1 MAVVYILNANNLKT
15 DLSLYKNIDKNRLEK
30 IKKSNNQLFIKE
42 QLGSS
47 ILLND
52 VLENTYF
59 IDCETLEY
67 YYNESGKPYLKDK
80 NIYFSLSHSN
90 GIVALTISKE
100 EIGLDIELIK
110 DVKDNLA
117 KKIMNDIEY
126 NTYQSLNKESKKIY
140 FFEVWTSKEAYI
152 KKLGTSITLNPSNI
166 SIEEDVL
173 LKKISIS
180 SNEYMIAVTNAM
192 SITIDERYIPKEL
205 LERNKKNDL

>member
-15 DLSLYKNIDKNRLEK
+15 DLTLYKNIDKRRLER
-30 IKKSNNQLFIKE
+30 IKKSKNTLFIKE
-42 QLGSS
+42 QLGSH
-47 ILLND
+47 LLLTD

-59 IDCETLEY
+59 QEIDKIEY
-67 YYNESGKPYLKDK
+67 IYNESGKPYIKDSSL
-80 NIYFSLSHSN
+80 YFSLSHSN
-90 GIVALTISKE
+90 GIIALTVSKE

-110 DVKDNLA
+110 DVKDTLSRR
-117 KKIMNDIEY
+117 IMNDLEY

-173 LKKISIS
+173 LKKINIS
-180 SNEYMIAVTNAM
+180 SNEYMIALTNAL

-205 LERNKKNDL
+205 LERNK

>member
-15 DLSLYKNIDKNRLEK
+15 DLTLYKNIDKRRLEK
-30 IKKSNNQLFIKE
+30 IKKSKNTLFIKE
-42 QLGSS
+42 QLGSH
-47 ILLND
+47 LLLTD

-59 IDCETLEY
+59 QEIDKIEY
-67 YYNESGKPYLKDK
+67 IYNESGKPYIKDS
-80 NIYFSLSHSN
+80 NLYFSLSHSN
-90 GIVALTISKE
+90 GIIALTVSKE

-110 DVKDNLA
+110 DVKDTLSRR
-117 KKIMNDIEY
+117 IMNDLEY

-173 LKKISIS
+173 LKKINIS
-180 SNEYMIAVTNAM
+180 SNEYMIALTNAL
-192 SITIDERYIPKEL
+192 SISIDERYIPKEL
-205 LERNKKNDL
+205 LERNK

>member
-15 DLSLYKNIDKNRLEK
+15 DLTLYKNIDKRRLEK
-30 IKKSNNQLFIKE
+30 IKKSKNTLFIKE
-42 QLGSS
+42 QLGSH
-47 ILLND
+47 LLLTD

-59 IDCETLEY
+59 QEIDKIEY
-67 YYNESGKPYLKDK
+67 IYNESGKPYIKDSSL
-80 NIYFSLSHSN
+80 YFSLSHSN
-90 GIVALTISKE
+90 GIIALTVSKE

-110 DVKDNLA
+110 DVKDTLSRR
-117 KKIMNDIEY
+117 IMNDLEY

-166 SIEEDVL
+166 SIEDDVL
-173 LKKISIS
+173 LKKINIS
-180 SNEYMIAVTNAM
+180 SNEYMIALTNAL

-205 LERNKKNDL
+205 LERNK

>member
-15 DLSLYKNIDKNRLEK
+15 DLTLYKNIDSRRLEK
-30 IKKSNNQLFIKE
+30 IKKSKNTLFIKE
-42 QLGSS
+42 QLGSH
-47 ILLND
+47 LLLTD

-59 IDCETLEY
+59 QEIDKIEY
-67 YYNESGKPYLKDK
+67 IYNESGKPYIKDSSL
-80 NIYFSLSHSN
+80 YFSLSHSN
-90 GIVALTISKE
+90 GIIALTVSKE

-110 DVKDNLA
+110 DVKDTLSRR
-117 KKIMNDIEY
+117 IMNDLEY

>member
-15 DLSLYKNIDKNRLEK
+15 DLTLYKNIDKRRLEK
-30 IKKSNNQLFIKE
+30 IKKSKNTLFIKE
-42 QLGSS
+42 QLGSH
-47 ILLND
+47 LLLTD

-59 IDCETLEY
+59 QEIDKIEY
-67 YYNESGKPYLKDK
+67 IYNESGKPYIKDSSL
-80 NIYFSLSHSN
+80 YFSLSHSN
-90 GIVALTISKE
+90 GIIALTVSKE

-110 DVKDNLA
+110 DVKDTLSRR
-117 KKIMNDIEY
+117 IMNDLEY

-173 LKKISIS
+173 IKKINIS
-180 SNEYMIAVTNAM
+180 SNEYMIALTNAL

-205 LERNKKNDL
+205 LERNK

>member
-15 DLSLYKNIDKNRLEK
+15 DLTLYKNIDKRRLER
-30 IKKSNNQLFIKE
+30 IKKSKNTLFIKE
-42 QLGSS
+42 QLGSH
-47 ILLND
+47 LLLTD

-59 IDCETLEY
+59 QEIDKIEY
-67 YYNESGKPYLKDK
+67 IYNESGKPYIKDSSL
-80 NIYFSLSHSN
+80 YFSLSHSN
-90 GIVALTISKE
+90 GIIALTVSKE

-110 DVKDNLA
+110 DVKDTLSRR
-117 KKIMNDIEY
+117 IMNDLEY

-173 LKKISIS
+173 LKKINIS
-180 SNEYMIAVTNAM
+180 SNEYMIALTNAM
-192 SITIDERYIPKEL
+192 SISIDERYIPKEL
-205 LERNKKNDL
+205 LERNK

>member
-15 DLSLYKNIDKNRLEK
+15 DLSLYKNIDKRRLEK
-30 IKKSNNQLFIKE
+30 IKKSKNTLFIKE
-42 QLGSS
+42 QLGSH
-47 ILLND
+47 LLLTD

-59 IDCETLEY
+59 QEIDKIEY
-67 YYNESGKPYLKDK
+67 IYNESGKPYIKDSSL
-80 NIYFSLSHSN
+80 YFSLSHSN
-90 GIVALTISKE
+90 GIIALTVSKE

-110 DVKDNLA
+110 DVKDTLSRR
-117 KKIMNDIEY
+117 IMNDLEY

-173 LKKISIS
+173 LKKINIS
-180 SNEYMIAVTNAM
+180 SNEYMIALTNAL
-192 SITIDERYIPKEL
+192 SISIDERYIPKEL
-205 LERNKKNDL
+205 LERNK

>member
-15 DLSLYKNIDKNRLEK
+15 DLTLYKNIDKRRLEK
-30 IKKSNNQLFIKE
+30 IKKSKNTLVIKE
-42 QLGSS
+42 QLGSH
-47 ILLND
+47 LLLTD

-59 IDCETLEY
+59 QEIDKIEY
-67 YYNESGKPYLKDK
+67 IYNESGKPYIKDSSL
-80 NIYFSLSHSN
+80 YFSLSHSN
-90 GIVALTISKE
+90 GIIALTVSKE

-110 DVKDNLA
+110 DVKDTLSRR
-117 KKIMNDIEY
+117 IMNDLEY

-173 LKKISIS
+173 LKKINIS
-180 SNEYMIAVTNAM
+180 SNEYMIALTNAL
-192 SITIDERYIPKEL
+192 SISIDERYIPKEL
-205 LERNKKNDL
+205 LERNK

>member
-15 DLSLYKNIDKNRLEK
+15 DLTLYKNIDKRRLEK
-30 IKKSNNQLFIKE
+30 IKKSKNTLFIKE
-42 QLGSS
+42 QLGSH
-47 ILLND
+47 LLLTD

-59 IDCETLEY
+59 QEIDKIEY
-67 YYNESGKPYLKDK
+67 IYNESGKPYIKDS
-80 NIYFSLSHSN
+80 NLYFSLSHSN
-90 GIVALTISKE
+90 GIIALTVSKE

-110 DVKDNLA
+110 DVKDTLSRR
-117 KKIMNDIEY
+117 IMNDLEY

-173 LKKISIS
+173 LKKINIS
-180 SNEYMIAVTNAM
+180 SNEYMIALTNAM
-192 SITIDERYIPKEL
+192 SISIDERYIPKEL
-205 LERNKKNDL
+205 LERNK

>member
-15 DLSLYKNIDKNRLEK
+15 DLTLYKNIDSRRLEK
-30 IKKSNNQLFIKE
+30 IKKSKNTLFIKE
-42 QLGSS
+42 QLGSH
-47 ILLND
+47 LLLTD

-59 IDCETLEY
+59 QEIDKLEY
-67 YYNESGKPYLKDK
+67 IYNESGKPYIKDSSL
-80 NIYFSLSHSN
+80 YFSLSHSN
-90 GIVALTISKE
+90 GIIALTVSKV

-110 DVKDNLA
+110 DVKDTLSRR
-117 KKIMNDIEY
+117 IMNDLEY

-173 LKKISIS
+173 LKKINIS
-180 SNEYMIAVTNAM
+180 SNEYMIALTNALY
-192 SITIDERYIPKEL
+192 ITIDERYIPKEL
-205 LERNKKNDL
+205 LERNK

>member
-15 DLSLYKNIDKNRLEK
+15 DLTLYKNIDKRRLEK
-30 IKKSNNQLFIKE
+30 IKKSKNTLFIKE
-42 QLGSS
+42 QLGSH
-47 ILLND
+47 LLLTD

-59 IDCETLEY
+59 QEIDKIEY
-67 YYNESGKPYLKDK
+67 IYNESGKPYIKDSSL
-80 NIYFSLSHSN
+80 YFSLSHSN
-90 GIVALTISKE
+90 GIIALTVSKE

-110 DVKDNLA
+110 DVKDTLSRR
-117 KKIMNDIEY
+117 IMNDLEY

-173 LKKISIS
+173 LKKINIS
-180 SNEYMIAVTNAM
+180 SNEYMIALTNAM

-205 LERNKKNDL
+205 LERNK

>member
-15 DLSLYKNIDKNRLEK
+15 DLTLYKNIDKRRLEK
-30 IKKSNNQLFIKE
+30 IKKSKNTLFIKE
-42 QLGSS
+42 QLGSH
-47 ILLND
+47 LLLTD

-59 IDCETLEY
+59 QEIDKIEY
-67 YYNESGKPYLKDK
+67 IYNESGKPYIK
-80 NIYFSLSHSN
+80 NSSLYFSLSHSN
-90 GIVALTISKE
+90 GIIALTVSKE

-110 DVKDNLA
+110 DVKDNLSIR
-117 KKIMNDIEY
+117 IMNDLEY

-173 LKKISIS
+173 LKKINIS
-180 SNEYMIAVTNAM
+180 SNEYMIALTNAL

-205 LERNKKNDL
+205 LERNK

>member
-15 DLSLYKNIDKNRLEK
+15 DLTLYKNIDKRRLEK
-30 IKKSNNQLFIKE
+30 IKKSKNTLVIKE
-42 QLGSS
+42 QLGSH
-47 ILLND
+47 LLLTD

-59 IDCETLEY
+59 QEIDKIEY
-67 YYNESGKPYLKDK
+67 IYNESGKPYIKDSSL
-80 NIYFSLSHSN
+80 YFSLSHSN
-90 GIVALTISKE
+90 GIIALTVSKE

-110 DVKDNLA
+110 DVKDTLSRR
-117 KKIMNDIEY
+117 IMNDLEY

-173 LKKISIS
+173 LKKINIS
-180 SNEYMIAVTNAM
+180 SNEYMIALTNAM
-192 SITIDERYIPKEL
+192 SIIVDERYIPKEL
-205 LERNKKNDL
+205 LERNK

>member
-15 DLSLYKNIDKNRLEK
+15 DLTLYKNIDKRRLER
-30 IKKSNNQLFIKE
+30 IKKSKNTLFIKE
-42 QLGSS
+42 QLGSH
-47 ILLND
+47 LLLTD

-59 IDCETLEY
+59 QEIDKIEY
-67 YYNESGKPYLKDK
+67 IYNESGKPYIKDSSL
-80 NIYFSLSHSN
+80 YFSLSHSN
-90 GIVALTISKE
+90 GIIALTVSKE

-110 DVKDNLA
+110 DVKDTLSRR
-117 KKIMNDIEY
+117 IMNDLEY

-173 LKKISIS
+173 LKKINIS
-180 SNEYMIAVTNAM
+180 SNEYMIALTNAM
-192 SITIDERYIPKEL
+192 TISIDERYIPKEL
-205 LERNKKNDL
+205 LERNK

>member
-15 DLSLYKNIDKNRLEK
+15 DLTLYKNIDSRRLEK
-30 IKKSNNQLFIKE
+30 IKKSKNTLFIKE
-42 QLGSS
+42 QLGSH
-47 ILLND
+47 LLLTD

-59 IDCETLEY
+59 QEIDKIEY
-67 YYNESGKPYLKDK
+67 IYNESGKPYIKDSSL
-80 NIYFSLSHSN
+80 YFSLSHSN
-90 GIVALTISKE
+90 GIIALTVSKE

-110 DVKDNLA
+110 DVKDTLSRR
-117 KKIMNDIEY
+117 IMNDLEY

-173 LKKISIS
+173 LKKINIS
-180 SNEYMIAVTNAM
+180 SNDYMIALTNAL

-205 LERNKKNDL
+205 LERNK

>member
-15 DLSLYKNIDKNRLEK
+15 DLTLYKNIDKRRLEK
-30 IKKSNNQLFIKE
+30 IKKSKNTLFIKE
-42 QLGSS
+42 QLGSH
-47 ILLND
+47 LLLTD

-59 IDCETLEY
+59 QEIDKIEY
-67 YYNESGKPYLKDK
+67 IYNESGKPYIKDSSL
-80 NIYFSLSHSN
+80 YFSLSHSN
-90 GIVALTISKE
+90 GIIALTVSKE

-110 DVKDNLA
+110 DVKDTLSRR
-117 KKIMNDIEY
+117 IMNDLEY

-173 LKKISIS
+173 LKKINIS
-180 SNEYMIAVTNAM
+180 SNEYMIALTNAL

-205 LERNKKNDL
+205 LERNK

>member
-15 DLSLYKNIDKNRLEK
+15 DLSLYKNIDDKRLEK
-30 IKKSNNQLFIKE
+30 IKKSNNTLFIKE
-42 QLGSS
+42 QLGTH
-47 ILLND
+47 LLLSD
-52 VLENTYF
+52 ILENSYF
-59 IDCETLEY
+59 QDLESLEY
-67 YYNESGKPYLKDK
+67 IYNDFGKPFIKDS
-80 NIYFSLSHSN
+80 NLYFSLSHSN
-90 GIVALTISKE
+90 GIVALIVSKE

-173 LKKISIS
+173 LKKINIS
-180 SNEYMIAVTNAM
+180 SSEYMIAVTNAL

-205 LERNKKNDL
+205 QEERK